1 MHLRRLSLRSTS
13 LRARLLIRL
22 IGSVMLVLLLG
33 GIAATQLARADRRLQ
48 QVVGETLTPV
58 AAVGR
63 IQSDYDDLMQAL
75 LHAVLTQ
82 LPSAADDATTAVNRD
97 RSSAARAWKTLAD
110 SDFGRAQSQTLA
122 LVERH
127 RADTDALIDEVMGLL
142 KSGDFTM
149 AQLKVSGDL
158 QPALIP
164 LKTDYANLFDK
175 ALEKGSSEAESQHR
189 DNQRALAMLA
199 GLLSLMLLLTV
210 GADWMVLRSIGRGL
224 TKAMD
229 VASAIARGRLGHD
242 IGGSE
247 AREIDRLLGALAG
260 MDTQLGTVVAKVRE
274 RAATV
279 EQAALAIAGGNEAL
293 SDRTQ
298 AQCGYL
304 DRTTISLRR
313 MKADLHADMAHAV
326 EAERAAV
333 DARELSERGR
343 GAVAS
348 AVGSMQAIELAGR
361 RMGEVLDLIDQVAF
375 QTRLLALNAAVE
387 AAHAG
392 ERGRGFKVVA
402 DEVRQLAGRC
412 SEGARGIRLLIEE
425 SERAVAEGTAQVRGS
440 GEVLGDIASSVD
452 RLAGMV
458 AAMAKTSRGNAHDV
472 GVLVE
477 TAEHMRATT
486 QENAVLGEQA
496 AVASQSLTG
505 SAHTLLEV
513 VGFFSLTG
521 ERVDTQQQDRL
532 RQGGVA
538 VDAAPLLA

>member
-1 MHLRRLSLRSTS
+1 MHLWRLSLRPTS

-22 IGSVMLVLLLG
+22 AGSVVLVLLFG
-33 GIAATQLARADRRLQ
+33 GIAATQLDRADRRLQ

-75 LHAVLTQ
+75 IHAALTQ
-82 LPSAADDATTAVNRD
+82 LPSAADDAATAVKKD
-97 RSSAARAWKTLAD
+97 RTSAARAWKMLSD

-142 KSGDFTM
+142 ESGDFTM
-149 AQLKVSGDL
+149 GQLKVSGDL

-175 ALEKGSSEAESQHR
+175 ALEKGAREAVGQHR
-189 DNQRALAMLA
+189 ENQRALVMLA

-224 TKAMD
+224 AKAMD
-229 VASAIARGRLGHD
+229 VASTIAHGRLGND
-242 IGGSE
+242 LQGSG
-247 AREIDRLLGALAG
+247 AKEIDRLLGALAG

-293 SDRTQ
+293 SERTQ
-298 AQCGYL
+298 AQCDYL
-304 DRTTISLRR
+304 DRTTVSLQR
-313 MKADLHADMAHAV
+313 MKAGLQADMVHAAQ
-326 EAERAAV
+326 AERAAV
-333 DARELSERGR
+333 DARELSGRGR
-343 GAVAS
+343 EAVAS

-361 RMGEVLDLIDQVAF
+361 RMGEVVDLIDQVAF

-402 DEVRQLAGRC
+402 HEVRQLAGRC
-412 SEGARGIRLLIEE
+412 SEGARSIRLLIEE
-425 SERAVAEGTAQVRGS
+425 SERAVSAGTTQVRGS
-440 GEVLGDIASSVD
+440 GEVLGDIAASVD
-452 RLAGMV
+452 QLAGMV
-458 AAMAKTSRGNAHDV
+458 TAMAKTSRGSAHDI
-472 GVLVE
+472 GALADMTE
-477 TAEHMRATT
+477 RMRAMT

-521 ERVDTQQQDRL
+521 ERADAQQDRL
-532 RQGGVA
+532 RQHDVA
-538 VDAAPLLA
+538 TGATPLLA